1 MKNTQFLNEE
11 SHTEK
16 CECGQCDNNEIWKW
30 KHFHN
35 YDTFDNATT
44 FTFNQSCANVPLF
57 DTNPLG
63 NQLKEILL
71 ESWINNRQ
79 IEIRSRYQSEETNR
93 RREQRGA

>member
-1 MKNTQFLNEE
+1 MKSL
-11 SHTEK
+11 HTRK
-16 CECGQCDNNEIWKW
+16 SVNAVNAIILKSGNGNI
-30 KHFHN
+30 FHN
-35 YDTFDNATT
+35 YDDTFDNATT